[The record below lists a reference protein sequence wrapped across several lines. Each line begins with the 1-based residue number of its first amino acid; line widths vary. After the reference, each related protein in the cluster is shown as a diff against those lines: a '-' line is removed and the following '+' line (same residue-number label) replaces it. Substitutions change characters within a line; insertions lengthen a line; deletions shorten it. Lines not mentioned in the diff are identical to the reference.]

1 MPNGTAWTPM
11 TLLRQIMASMPCA
24 LFAVAIQ
31 LSAQAGIPE
40 GLREKA
46 QSGDAA
52 AQFAL
57 AEHLFQPKDSALLGT
72 SETALADAMFKER
85 AAAVAEALQWY
96 RRSAEAGNPEAHA
109 KLALIFR
116 RGLRVEKNPEAGL
129 RWQISAARLGH
140 VPSMLILEQDYGL
153 GVGVERNLE
162 DSAKW
167 AKMASDKGSVQGR
180 FIMAVKYLEGSGVPK
195 NVPEGL
201 KLCRQAADE
210 FHNGAIIRL
219 GILHLDGE
227 HVPQNLVEAY
237 RLLLIGRNLSPLA
250 ALEPRFFMQRCEQL
264 MTPAQKAEAERLA
277 ARDTEVIRQKLKDG
291 HKARK

>member
-1 MPNGTAWTPM
+1 M
-11 TLLRQIMASMPCA
+11 
-24 LFAVAIQ
+24 
-31 LSAQAGIPE
+31 
-40 GLREKA
+40 
-46 QSGDAA
+46 
-52 AQFAL
+52 
-57 AEHLFQPKDSALLGT
+57 LGP
-72 SETALADAMFKER
+72 SEAALADAMFKER
-85 AAAVAEALQWY
+85 GAAVAEALQWY

-153 GVGVERNLE
+153 GIGVERNLVE
-162 DSAKW
+162 SAKW

-227 HVPQNLVEAY
+227 HVPKDLVEAY

-277 ARDTEVIRQKLKDG
+277 ARDTEALRQKLKEG
-291 HKARK
+291 HKAKK

>member
-1 MPNGTAWTPM
+1 MPIGTAWTSM
-11 TLLRQIMASMPCA
+11 TLLRRITGSLPCA
-24 LFAVAIQ
+24 LFAVAAH
-31 LSAQAGIPE
+31 LSAQAGLPE

-46 QSGDAA
+46 QSGDAS

-57 AEHLFQPKDSALLGT
+57 AEHLFQPKDSAVLGP
-72 SETALADAMFKER
+72 SEAALADAMFKER
-85 AAAVAEALQWY
+85 GAAVAEALQWY

-153 GVGVERNLE
+153 GIGVERNLVE
-162 DSAKW
+162 SAKW

-227 HVPQNLVEAY
+227 HVPKDLVEAY

-277 ARDTEVIRQKLKDG
+277 ARDTEALRQKLKEG
-291 HKARK
+291 HKAKK